1 VTAVTATEVRPP
13 TFVVEMEIIGWI
25 MALVIGLTLG
35 LLGGGGS
42 ILTVPVLV
50 YLLAMDPIVATGYSL
65 FIVGVSSF
73 FGAFSYWTKKRVDFK
88 VVAVFG
94 SASIAAVY
102 LARRVIV
109 PAIPDEIFQ
118 IGDFMLTRNMSIMV
132 LFALLMLGAS
142 YSMITGE
149 TSSKESQEAIKY
161 NYLGLLLQG
170 AIIGILVGLVGAGG
184 GFLIIPTL
192 VMFTKL
198 PIKTAIG
205 TSLSI
210 IAINSVIGFLGD
222 LQTRT
227 MDWEF
232 LLLFTGLAVVGIF
245 GGPKLATYVPS
256 KKLKPA
262 FGWFVLVMGIYIL
275 GKEILF

>member
-1 VTAVTATEVRPP
+1 
-13 TFVVEMEIIGWI
+13 

-88 VVAVFG
+88 VVAVLG

-118 IGDFMLTRNMSIMV
+118 IGDFMLTPNMSIMV
-132 LFALLMLGAS
+132 LFALLMLGPS

-161 NYLGLLLQG
+161 NYLGL
-170 AIIGILVGLVGAGG
+170 
-184 GFLIIPTL
+184 
-192 VMFTKL
+192 
-198 PIKTAIG
+198 
-205 TSLSI
+205 
-210 IAINSVIGFLGD
+210 
-222 LQTRT
+222 
-227 MDWEF
+227 
-232 LLLFTGLAVVGIF
+232 
-245 GGPKLATYVPS
+245 
-256 KKLKPA
+256 
-262 FGWFVLVMGIYIL
+262 
-275 GKEILF
+275 

>member
-1 VTAVTATEVRPP
+1 
-13 TFVVEMEIIGWI
+13 

-245 GGPKLATYVPS
+245 GGTKLATYVPS